1 MKTKKALSGSY
12 IESSFIEKGEIGDIN
27 DFLNWYTKRNSAGKF
42 SVNQIP
48 FTNSEQWFFDKEGR
62 SLRHYTGNF
71 FSIEGISVSTSF
83 GSVNNWDQIIINQ
96 PEIGI
101 LGIISKIIGGVRHFL
116 MQAKMEPGNINI
128 LQLSPTLQATRSN
141 YNQIHNGKVP
151 TYLEYF
157 INHPDSMVI
166 VDQLQTEQGGRFL
179 KKRNRNI
186 IIEVSSDIKV
196 EEDFYWLTLWQIKQL
211 MKVDNLVNMDSR
223 SVIACMP
230 YINEVENIAM
240 SSVGVDFNYKNF
252 RFIHSLFDTDNP
264 CYNIDQIIGWLAR
277 LKADYDLIVRSIS
290 INDLSDWEITAEEI
304 RHKTENRF
312 SLILVDVKAG
322 NREVTN
328 WNQPLIKETQI
339 GLIGYLI
346 KNINGVDH
354 FVVQAKMEPGN
365 IDKFELA
372 PTVSFS
378 NYEQRVANGYKAHF
392 TEYFLSDKG
401 LNIISDSLQS
411 EEGGRFYHFQNRNM
425 IVETID
431 ELILPENYIFMTL
444 NQILTLSKLGL
455 FNIESRSLLS
465 ALDITTR

>member
-1 MKTKKALSGSY
+1 MKANKVLCGSY
-12 IESSFIEKGEIGDIN
+12 IESSFIEKGEFGDIN
-27 DFLNWYTKRNSAGKF
+27 DFLNWYSGRNAAGKF
-42 SVNQIP
+42 SVDQIP
-48 FTNSEQWFFDKEGR
+48 FSQSEQWFHDEKCGY
-62 SLRHYTGNF
+62 LRHYTGKF
-71 FSIEGISVSTSF
+71 FSIEGIRVTSSF
-83 GSVNNWDQIIINQ
+83 GVVNTWEQIIINQ

-141 YNQIHNGKVP
+141 YKQIHKGKVP

-157 INHPDSMVI
+157 VEHPDSKVV
-166 VDQLQTEQGGRFL
+166 VDQLQTEQCGRFL

-186 IIEVSSDIKV
+186 IIEVSGDIKV
-196 EEDFYWLTLWQIKQL
+196 EEDYYWLTLWQIKQL
-211 MKVDNLVNMDSR
+211 MKIDNLVNMDSR
-223 SVIACMP
+223 SVIACIP
-230 YINEVENIAM
+230 YINEVDIITS
-240 SSVGVDFNYKNF
+240 SSVEGDINPFDF
-252 RFIHSLFDTDNP
+252 RFIHSLCDTNNSY
-264 CYNIDQIIGWLAR
+264 YNVDQIIGWLAR
-277 LKADYDLIVRSIS
+277 LKAEYDLTVSS
-290 INDLSDWEITAEEI
+290 VGINDLADWEITEDEI

-312 SLILVDVKAG
+312 SAILVDVKAG
-322 NREVTN
+322 NREVAS

-346 KNINGVDH
+346 KKINGVDH

-378 NYEQRVANGYKAHF
+378 NYEERVASGHKTAF
-392 TEYFLSDKG
+392 AEYFIGDKKV
-401 LNIISDSLQS
+401 NVIFDNLQS

-425 IVETID
+425 MVETQD
-431 ELILPENYIFMTL
+431 ELCLPENYIWMTL
-444 NQILTLSKLGL
+444 NQILTLSKLSL